1 MKVAVWNY
9 YEEITKDG
17 YLFNNIEATIGAELL
32 SAWNRIYV
40 HGASMGIDF
49 YTLDQ
54 IDDFNSVDAFVFMDH
69 PRMDNE
75 LVVRAFQTSS
85 SKYLITY
92 ECEVI
97 KPDNWQIDTHKRY
110 EKIFTWNDN
119 YVDGKK
125 YIKSNFTIP
134 RRFLHSLENLT
145 SAWKNRNFACMM
157 NSPKAVDHP
166 LELYSERIHIINHF
180 ENIAGD
186 DFHLYGHGW
195 DRFGLKCYQGSS
207 ANKLETLSK
216 YKFCFAYENA
226 KEIPGYITEKI
237 FDCFRAG
244 VVPIYKGAPNIHQWI
259 PANCFV
265 DANAFSSLEELINF
279 LKHISDD
286 AYQNYLQSI
295 SAYLNS
301 KEFDVFSDDYF
312 IKTLCGHLRSDFE
325 SSENGTSQNIV
336 NGLSQD
342 SLSAKLS
349 DSALWSSNGPEG
361 IPLVI
366 YITYG
371 PELSV
376 FLRARA
382 LWQFY
387 SSFFPDVEIL
397 FVKESPD
404 LGPGEVVF
412 DGYDLNIGLP
422 KPPVQASDA
431 SRGYAKDGVWAPL
444 ENWRQINRQ
453 IAVYDYL
460 LRTRNKPFHVY
471 QSTVT
476 SVVDLRV
483 VRKLAS
489 GLPSERCYAGMPGK
503 LESPNELKN
512 LVFACGTNSIFSSD
526 MLHLMRERYDPL
538 SAQAMLPND
547 VWQAITLPDV
557 GRIALPFFS
566 FLKPRS
572 IDTDMGAI
580 VDITHR
586 LLEMGHFHFRV
597 KTSSGDDVPYIREN
611 IDPWIM
617 LKIMETIIGRESG
630 DNIEKM
636 HQLMAHTVRP
646 LDSRNLPFKD
656 VNSELFSSERIFP
669 LTDNDYPD

>member
-9 YEEITKDG
+9 YEEISREG
-17 YLFNNIEATIGAELL
+17 YLFKNIEATIGAELL

-40 HGASMGIDF
+40 HGRSIGIDF

-75 LVVRAFQTSS
+75 LVVRAFQSQG

-97 KPDNWQIDTHKRY
+97 KPDNWKIDTHKRY
-110 EKIFTWNDN
+110 KKIFTWNDA

-134 RRFLHSLENLT
+134 RRFLNSFENLI
-145 SAWKNRNFACMM
+145 SSWKNRNFVCMM

-166 LELYSERIHIINHF
+166 LELYSERINIINYF
-180 ENIAGD
+180 EKLNSGE
-186 DFHLYGHGW
+186 FHLYGHGW
-195 DRFGLKCYQGSS
+195 DRFGLNCYKGSS
-207 ANKLETLSK
+207 KNKLQTLSG
-216 YKFCFAYENA
+216 YKFCFAFENA

-237 FDCFRAG
+237 FDCFRAC
-244 VVPIYKGAPNIHQWI
+244 VVPIYKGAPNIKDWI

-265 DANAFSSLEELINF
+265 DASAFASIEELTNF
-279 LKHISDD
+279 LKHMPDGE
-286 AYQNYLQSI
+286 YEKYLTAI
-295 SAYLNS
+295 NAYLCS
-301 KEFDVFSDDYF
+301 EKFDVFSDDYF
-312 IKTLCGHLRSDFE
+312 VETLSSHLRADFE
-325 SSENGTSQNIV
+325 SVVERGSQNIV
-336 NGLSQD
+336 GLPSAEVMTQE
-342 SLSAKLS
+342 LSVNAPL
-349 DSALWSSNGPEG
+349 SSNTADAH
-361 IPLVI
+361 PLII

-387 SSFFPDVEIL
+387 RSFFPDIEIL

-422 KPPVQASDA
+422 KAPIHASDG
-431 SRGYAKDGVWAPL
+431 SKGYAKDGVWTPL

-453 IAVYDYL
+453 IAIYDYL
-460 LRTRNKPFHVY
+460 LRTRSKPFHVY

-489 GLPSERCYAGMPGK
+489 GLPTERCFAGMPGK
-503 LESPNELKN
+503 LESPSELKS
-512 LVFACGTNSIFSSD
+512 LIFACGTNSIFSSD
-526 MLHLMRERYDPL
+526 MLSLMRERYDPL
-538 SAQAMLPND
+538 SPHAMLPND

-572 IDTDMGAI
+572 IDADMGSI
-580 VDITHR
+580 VDIANR
-586 LLEMGHFHFRV
+586 LLDMGHFHFRV
-597 KTSSGDDVPYIREN
+597 KTSSNGNVAYNREN
-611 IDPWIM
+611 VDPWIM

-630 DNIEKM
+630 DNIERM